1 MSDKKRLKIA
11 IFSDNFYPEM
21 SGISDSIITMA
32 RELAKSGHRINFYA
46 PRYSRKNHKIA
57 NVPMEELNL
66 GENIN
71 IYRFSSLTY
80 PSSPTKQARLV
91 IPTFLRWTAL
101 RKFNPDIIHTHLPF
115 GVGFE
120 ALAAAKFLKKP
131 LVGTSHTPMGEFI
144 RYGPIKAKWF
154 SNLSLK
160 LVSWYY
166 NHCQFVTAPSQ
177 PIIDEMIEYNFRRLN
192 RVISKPIDLENFQ
205 PASLGEKN
213 KLKEKFGLSV
223 KAVLHPG
230 RLAPEKNIDVIIKAI
245 ALVKEK
251 IPEVTLGL
259 TGHGSAAS
267 SLKALTKKL
276 KLEKQVKFF
285 GRIETLELAKL
296 YQASDI
302 FVVTST
308 AETQCMSMMQGMAS
322 GLPVIGVKARAL
334 PEYINPENG
343 FLIEP
348 YDHKALAEK
357 IIYLFKHPEKRQK
370 LGQGGLAYVQKFSAP
385 RVTEEWEDLY

>member
-1 MSDKKRLKIA
+1 M
-11 IFSDNFYPEM
+11 
-21 SGISDSIITMA
+21 
-32 RELAKSGHRINFYA
+32 
-46 PRYSRKNHKIA
+46 
-57 NVPMEELNL
+57 
-66 GENIN
+66 
-71 IYRFSSLTY
+71 
-80 PSSPTKQARLV
+80 
-91 IPTFLRWTAL
+91 
-101 RKFNPDIIHTHLPF
+101 
-115 GVGFE
+115 
-120 ALAAAKFLKKP
+120 
-131 LVGTSHTPMGEFI
+131 
-144 RYGPIKAKWF
+144 
-154 SNLSLK
+154 
-160 LVSWYY
+160 
-166 NHCQFVTAPSQ
+166 
-177 PIIDEMIEYNFRRLN
+177 N
-192 RVISKPIDLENFQ
+192 RVISNPIDLENFQ

-223 KAVLHPG
+223 KAVLHTG

-259 TGHGSAAS
+259 TGHGSAAY

-385 RVTEEWEDLY
+385 RVTEEWEDLYYKLSLK